1 MISDFI
7 AYSATEEALSLLMDD
22 DRDFCYSD
30 DANSESEEELHEV
43 DVIYDSKVGLEETN
57 RLKEDDAEFK
67 PRKRGRWAQIVQ
79 LSIPADNQSEQEHL
93 QQAKSEVLV

>member
-43 DVIYDSKVGLEETN
+43 DVI
-57 RLKEDDAEFK
+57 
-67 PRKRGRWAQIVQ
+67 
-79 LSIPADNQSEQEHL
+79 
-93 QQAKSEVLV
+93 

>member
-1 MISDFI
+1 
-7 AYSATEEALSLLMDD
+7 
-22 DRDFCYSD
+22 
-30 DANSESEEELHEV
+30 
-43 DVIYDSKVGLEETN
+43 VGLEETN
-57 RLKEDDAEFK
+57 GLKEDDAEFK